1 MQAQVNLSH
10 APLAAL
16 SSPGYR
22 RERTYVC
29 DYSYMNVHQRYTAGR
44 VILVRNLLVPSFS
57 YCVLI
62 LSTVVL
68 NHVSNIVNRFLP
80 AALYLVIIL
89 KRLSFVMMLVD
100 RLLLLIVF
108 FDEMIALY

>member
-68 NHVSNIVNRFLP
+68 NHVSNIVNRFP
-80 AALYLVIIL
+80 AALSLVVIL